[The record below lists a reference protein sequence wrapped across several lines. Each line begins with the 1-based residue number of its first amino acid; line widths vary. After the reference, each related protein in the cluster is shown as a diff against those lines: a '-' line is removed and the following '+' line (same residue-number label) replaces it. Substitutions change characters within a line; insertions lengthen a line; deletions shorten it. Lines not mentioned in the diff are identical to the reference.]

1 MNSLKMIY
9 DIRNSRRAQET
20 LVSITD
26 VPLSIW
32 KQYVERERE
41 FEYIEDLI
49 EYVASSYGKLPQ
61 NYRNFDFVYFHI
73 TTSAN
78 NCASFRKHGIL
89 DLQKSYMCSDS
100 ELREFLDRR
109 SIYIDLNNGLLR
121 YGKKMFD
128 INFGPCPKQESQEY
142 RCWLI
147 GRKFYYDYTIC
158 GFLSASDIRSYGGN
172 VHDRPEILMDIDR
185 LLQTKFSE
193 EWASTHI
200 AYKVVAQV
208 KGSDIFYE
216 GEDDIDEKDKV
227 MHYLTEAYYTAFGG
241 LDEKILLMQNGV
253 CVPPTNILEIK
264 PLACWK
270 KR

>member
-1 MNSLKMIY
+1 MEPTKMKY
-9 DIRNSRRAQET
+9 DIRNSENARQT
-20 LVSITD
+20 LISLTGVSL
-26 VPLSIW
+26 PIW
-32 KQYVERERE
+32 KQYVERESE
-41 FEYIEDLI
+41 FEYIEDLV
-49 EYVASSYGKLPQ
+49 EYVASNYGKIPKD
-61 NYRNFDFVYFHI
+61 YRDIYFIYFHI

-78 NCASFRKHGIL
+78 NCASFQKHGIL
-89 DLQKSYMCSDS
+89 DLPHSYMCPDS
-100 ELREFLDRR
+100 ELRSFLDKHNV
-109 SIYIDLNNGLLR
+109 YIDLNNELLR
-121 YGKKMFD
+121 YGGKKFD
-128 INFGPCPKQESQEY
+128 IHYDPCPIENSIKY
-142 RCWLI
+142 DCWLI
-147 GRKFYYDYTIC
+147 GRKFYYDFTIC

-208 KGSDIFYE
+208 KGSDIL

-227 MHYLTEAYYTAFGG
+227 MHYLTDAYYTAFGG
-241 LDEKILLMQNGV
+241 PDEKILLMQNGV